1 MPDERKELNKT
12 TPQPQESDRMSADKG
27 NVSKSE
33 IEVLERKTKAMIA
46 LGHEILNRL
55 QELKAA

>member
-1 MPDERKELNKT
+1 MPDKQQKDSTNPPK
-12 TPQPQESDRMSADKG
+12 SDRMSA
-27 NVSKSE
+27 SERAPKSE
-33 IEVLERKTKAMIA
+33 IEILERKTKAMIA